1 MYRQPR
7 YRLVNN
13 ETVEAEEY
21 KVPKLLFELGGAG
34 VFACE
39 KRVACSRIEAHP
51 TPITVDQWAQYQ
63 VFESRDY
70 GIRPLRSDTRKDL
83 KVSPLAALLCQYFTN
98 RWLPIL
104 LYEVLEHWIYVYG
117 PLGAAKSISG

>member
-13 ETVEAEEY
+13 ETVETEEY
-21 KVPKLLFELGGAG
+21 KAKLLFELGGAG

-51 TPITVDQWAQYQ
+51 TPITVDQRTQYQ
-63 VFESRDY
+63 AFESRDY
-70 GIRPLRSDTRKDL
+70 GIRPLRSDTGKD
-83 KVSPLAALLCQYFTN
+83 
-98 RWLPIL
+98 
-104 LYEVLEHWIYVYG
+104 
-117 PLGAAKSISG
+117 